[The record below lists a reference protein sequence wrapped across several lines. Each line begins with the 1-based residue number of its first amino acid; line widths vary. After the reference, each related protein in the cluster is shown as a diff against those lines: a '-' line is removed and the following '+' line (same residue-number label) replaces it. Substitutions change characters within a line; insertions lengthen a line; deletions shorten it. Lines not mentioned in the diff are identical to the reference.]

1 MKDEYVLVQATSYR
15 GKPVIENS
23 KVRESINRKFSFL
36 ILDNSSFGLLLG

>member
-23 KVRESINRKFSFL
+23 KVRESINHKFSFL